1 MNCRKG
7 DVKFLLIIAL
17 LSASGAWSALCAQTA
32 APEAAPASDTTG
44 GATATMAEEG
54 ATATGADGVVIYERE
69 VFQYT
74 AGGRPDPFRSLLLE
88 GELGVR
94 PEDLTLRGVLIDPV
108 ATRSVAILS
117 QTGSERRIQLR
128 VGERIGPIRI
138 LSIEP
143 DRVEI
148 VAEELGVSRRET
160 LRLVRPQPG
169 ARP

>member
-1 MNCRKG
+1 MN
-7 DVKFLLIIAL
+7 VKALVIVAL
-17 LSASGAWSALCAQTA
+17 LLASGAPCRLFAQTTPPEATA
-32 APEAAPASDTTG
+32 APDSADTASTSDPEDGRSVPAAD
-44 GATATMAEEG
+44 E
-54 ATATGADGVVIYERE
+54 VVIYERE

-88 GELGVR
+88 GELGIR

-108 ATRSVAILS
+108 ASRSVAVLS
-117 QTGSERRIQLR
+117 QKGSERRIQLR
-128 VGERIGPIRI
+128 VGERIGAIRL
-138 LSIEP
+138 LSIQP

-148 VAEELGVSRRET
+148 VVEELGVSRRET